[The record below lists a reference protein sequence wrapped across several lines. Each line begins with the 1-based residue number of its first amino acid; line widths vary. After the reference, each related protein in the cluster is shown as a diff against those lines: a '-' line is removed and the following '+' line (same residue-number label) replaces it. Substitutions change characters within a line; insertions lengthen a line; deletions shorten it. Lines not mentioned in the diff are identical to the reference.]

1 MQGYWVWVT
10 DPPIHKHMWC
20 QLQKNFVFT
29 HRRMERKALWA
40 VVFGR
45 TSRQQLNFVSAL
57 WHFDH
62 TIVYWLLNKQ
72 YIRGSMT
79 NNKRMIVTGM
89 IKLLS
94 SVWICVYSVY
104 FGWFSDSQYASM
116 CLYIINMLHMFI
128 LVLIGVKKMRKLFC
142 LERWI
147 LSILTTTAVNTWV
160 SHQLIIWKFVSI

>member
-1 MQGYWVWVT
+1 MAYAGVLTVSNRQPPSPPP
-10 DPPIHKHMWC
+10 PPIHKHMWC

-62 TIVYWLLNKQ
+62 TIVYSLINKQ

-104 FGWFSDSQYASM
+104 FGWFSDSQYTSM

-128 LVLIGVKKMRKLFC
+128 LVLIGGKKWGNYFVWKDGVHDTKHIDNSCRKHM
-142 LERWI
+142 
-147 LSILTTTAVNTWV
+147 N
-160 SHQLIIWKFVSI
+160 Q